1 MIDFVLKFCSI
12 YFSLLKKKNYFKD
25 LLPFY
30 CERYCWYYS
39 LLKVLTSFCPKKK
52 KKILTAYMGAS
63 THGKHSEC
71 RIGHA
76 LPLMFGS
83 NPWLSGL
90 GEG

>member
-12 YFSLLKKKNYFKD
+12 YFSLLKKKNHFKD

-52 KKILTAYMGAS
+52 ILTAYMGAS
-63 THGKHSEC
+63 THDEHLEC
-71 RIGHA
+71 CIGHV
-76 LPLMFGS
+76 LLLMFGS
-83 NPWLSGL
+83 TPRLSGL